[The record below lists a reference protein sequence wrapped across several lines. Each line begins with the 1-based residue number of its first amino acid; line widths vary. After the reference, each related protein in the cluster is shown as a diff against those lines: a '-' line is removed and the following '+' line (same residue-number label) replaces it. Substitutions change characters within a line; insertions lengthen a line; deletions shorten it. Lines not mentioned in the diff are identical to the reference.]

1 MFYKHWKK
9 IALALASFFW
19 ASCGGDGSS
28 EEISAVQADPSLYGV
43 IGPIENDSSDVTFS
57 SSSVEESSSSD
68 FILIALDY
76 GVPYD
81 PDDRDTIY
89 TDQTLCFNDS
99 VQNVEGRVFKII
111 DCIDGNKYLRDPSDA
126 GFEGVELP
134 EGVQVFAPK
143 AGSEKAPNC
152 TSDQDICI
160 ERNPF
165 KPIEQDSLAGCH
177 PIIDC
182 PAKLDGEI
190 FIKVDTT
197 SIKGE

>member
-19 ASCGGDGSS
+19 ASCGSDGSS
-28 EEISAVQADPSLYGV
+28 EDISSIQANPSLYG
-43 IGPIENDSSDVTFS
+43 IIEPIENDPSVITSS

-68 FILIALDY
+68 FILMALDY

-111 DCIDGNKYLRDPSDA
+111 DCIDGNKYLRNPGDA
-126 GFEGVELP
+126 GSEGVELP
-134 EGVQVFAPK
+134 EGIQVFAPK

-160 ERNPF
+160 ERDPS

-177 PIIDC
+177 PVINC
-182 PAKLDGEI
+182 PAKPDDTT
-190 FIKVDTT
+190 FIKV
-197 SIKGE
+197 E

>member
-19 ASCGGDGSS
+19 ASYGSDGSS
-28 EEISAVQADPSLYGV
+28 EDISSIQANPSLYG
-43 IGPIENDSSDVTFS
+43 IIEPIENDPSVITFS
-57 SSSVEESSSSD
+57 SSSAEESSSSE
-68 FILIALDY
+68 FIEMALDY

>member
-111 DCIDGNKYLRDPSDA
+111 DCIDGNKYLRNSGDA
-126 GFEGVELP
+126 GSEGVELP
-134 EGVQVFAPK
+134 EGIQVFAPK

-160 ERNPF
+160 ERDPS

-177 PIIDC
+177 PIINC
-182 PAKLDGEI
+182 PAKPDDTT
-190 FIKVDTT
+190 FIKV
-197 SIKGE
+197 E